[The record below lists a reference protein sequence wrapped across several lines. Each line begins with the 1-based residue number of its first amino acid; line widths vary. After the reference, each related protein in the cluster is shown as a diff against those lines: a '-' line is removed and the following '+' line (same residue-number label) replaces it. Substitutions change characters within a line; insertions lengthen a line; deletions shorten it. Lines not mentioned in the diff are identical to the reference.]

1 MGDEQSMILPAMD
14 CFASLSSGR
23 PLRPGPWVRN
33 GRSGPDLRSS
43 LFDCRLHSPTRRNSV
58 RRKGDDQAHGLPDIG
73 WLFAQSIPDADVG
86 SISHMIR
93 TSPGRA
99 KGYLS
104 FPRYFFAS
112 ESMCSAAPSSVA
124 LRTRPRIWR

>member
-1 MGDEQSMILPAMD
+1 MILPAMD

-23 PLRPGPWVRN
+23 PLQAELWVRN
-33 GRSGPDLRSS
+33 DEVALT
-43 LFDCRLHSPTRRNSV
+43 DRRNSV

-112 ESMCSAAPSSVA
+112 ESMCSAAPSS
-124 LRTRPRIWR
+124 